1 MCSCWW
7 GSVGFVFLAC
17 VRVGLRACVW
27 FLGAVRV
34 PRVWCAGCRKAGR
47 EPVVWFSPRF
57 SSFCVERTT
66 GLEPAAF
73 TLGGWCSGLLSYVRK
88 RVFPGRSRLFCGLR
102 WGLERT
108 TGLEPAAS
116 TLARWCSDLLSY
128 VRVSPRPACLVA
140 CFCLP
145 ARGASLVPTY

>member
-1 MCSCWW
+1 MSRVCGVLGVGKRGGNLLF
-7 GSVGFVFLAC
+7 GSLPA
-17 VRVGLRACVW
+17 
-27 FLGAVRV
+27 
-34 PRVWCAGCRKAGR
+34 
-47 EPVVWFSPRF
+47 F

-102 WGLERT
+102 WGVERT
-108 TGLEPAAS
+108 TGLEPAAFI
-116 TLARWCSDLLSY
+116 LARWCSGLLSY

-145 ARGASLVPTY
+145 ARGASLVPTC